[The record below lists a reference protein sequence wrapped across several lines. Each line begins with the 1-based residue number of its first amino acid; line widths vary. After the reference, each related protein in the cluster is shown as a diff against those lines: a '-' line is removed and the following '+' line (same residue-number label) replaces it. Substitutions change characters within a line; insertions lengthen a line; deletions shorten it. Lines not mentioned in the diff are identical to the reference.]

1 MFFLKKQTAETR
13 INTGFAGILPVCLCF
28 FLIIMR
34 KKYINI
40 YNRAKKSRQT
50 GRDSFSHVCRDLWD
64 SVLDLSNSVL
74 ELCDSVRTR
83 INQAV

>member
-1 MFFLKKQTAETR
+1 MLFLKKQTAETR

-50 GRDSFSHVCRDLWD
+50 GRDSFSHIPWIGARM
-64 SVLDLSNSVL
+64 VL
-74 ELCDSVRTR
+74 EWC
-83 INQAV
+83 

>member
-1 MFFLKKQTAETR
+1 MGKNWAKMSKKNRHVYVFLKKQTAETR

-50 GRDSFSHVCRDLWD
+50 GRDSFSHVCKDW
-64 SVLDLSNSVL
+64 S
-74 ELCDSVRTR
+74 
-83 INQAV
+83 

>member
-1 MFFLKKQTAETR
+1 VKIGQKCLKKIDMSMFFLKKQTAETR

-50 GRDSFSHVCRDLWD
+50 GRDDFSHILQV
-64 SVLDLSNSVL
+64 VL
-74 ELCDSVRTR
+74 
-83 INQAV
+83 